1 VTVPLPLLPVVA
13 EGAAVAAVL
22 PLDDELSVGVV
33 VELLEVLELA
43 DVEVLSAVAE
53 EVEAFPAYEAA
64 AT

>member
-13 EGAAVAAVL
+13 EGAAVAAAPL
-22 PLDDELSVGVV
+22 LDDELSVVVV
-33 VELLEVLELA
+33 VELLELLELA
-43 DVEVLSAVAE
+43 VVLSAVAA

>member
-13 EGAAVAAVL
+13 EGAAVAAVPL
-22 PLDDELSVGVV
+22 LDDEPSVVVV
-33 VELLEVLELA
+33 VELPELLELA
-43 DVEVLSAVAE
+43 DVLSAVAE